1 MNGTLVTDFSSLSS
15 SPISSTA
22 SSPVESVHSVK
33 DDLPQLDLAARVN
46 LQCQRIWGTSK
57 IDVRDA
63 IIMPRYTNFH
73 ITVSYEDGTN
83 EFVFHI
89 PMGASNIELKAAT
102 YNYIHQELDLKVNT
116 PRVLYKSN
124 SFDEPLG
131 YRFLVFT
138 CLPGQSLQAT
148 WPSLSHAQRLSIARQ
163 VGELY
168 LNLQTATNSHCGLLK
183 LPVDSYGNT
192 IQGDIFLEVFGQER
206 NHLDNTERDQ
216 IDLEEDEL
224 VNRENLRED
233 PPGLSA
239 RNMAILTFERRKYY
253 SAASRRKWLQDF
265 TDKAVE
271 IFKAITHKDLLDE
284 TICIWH
290 RNLSAEN
297 IMIERDAD
305 GEPKITGLLGWD
317 GAGFAP
323 RFMACRAPQWLW
335 RNKAVRFAPGFDGD
349 SMDTSKEYHEIDEEP
364 FEAFE
369 PNKPEAREI
378 KAAFDEAVG
387 EKFTRAAYD
396 ADIII
401 ARRLMYVA
409 ACSVWNLDHTQ
420 ELAVVF
426 AEWNERQGRAKE
438 FKWYVRNML
447 DRVNFRS
454 RRGSL

>member
-1 MNGTLVTDFSSLSS
+1 
-15 SPISSTA
+15 
-22 SSPVESVHSVK
+22 
-33 DDLPQLDLAARVN
+33 
-46 LQCQRIWGTSK
+46 
-57 IDVRDA
+57 
-63 IIMPRYTNFH
+63 
-73 ITVSYEDGTN
+73 
-83 EFVFHI
+83 
-89 PMGASNIELKAAT
+89 MGASDIELKAAT
-102 YNYIHQELDLKVNT
+102 YNYIHQELDLMANT
-116 PRVLYKSN
+116 LRVLYKSN
-124 SFDEPLG
+124 NFDEPLG
-131 YRFLVFT
+131 NRFLVFT
-138 CLPGQSLQAT
+138 CLSGQSLQAT
-148 WPSLSHAQRLSIARQ
+148 WPSLSHAQRLSVARQ

-183 LPVDSYGNT
+183 LPVDSYGNN

-206 NHLDNTERDQ
+206 NNLDNTERDQ

-224 VNRENLRED
+224 VNRENL
-233 PPGLSA
+233 
-239 RNMAILTFERRKYY
+239 T
-253 SAASRRKWLQDF
+253 
-265 TDKAVE
+265 
-271 IFKAITHKDLLDE
+271 ITHKDLLDE

-290 RNLSAEN
+290 RNITAEN

-349 SMDTSKEYHEIDEEP
+349 SMNTTKEYHEIDEEP

-438 FKWYVRNML
+438 FKCQFIIRL
-447 DRVNFRS
+447 
-454 RRGSL
+454 LII